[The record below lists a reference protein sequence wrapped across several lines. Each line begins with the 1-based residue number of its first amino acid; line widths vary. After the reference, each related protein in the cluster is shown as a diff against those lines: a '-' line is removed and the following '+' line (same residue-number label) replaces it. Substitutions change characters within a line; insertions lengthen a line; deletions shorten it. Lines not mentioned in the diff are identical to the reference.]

1 MRRVA
6 GYRTIGVL
14 RLTGGDL
21 ALFEEIE
28 REGRSERH
36 LEPRGHWKPP
46 PVRMVMYYPA
56 TSGKATLVKSSDDL
70 KAAIN
75 SEPNITTVVADATEM
90 VSAVIACIAD
100 LGIVVPGES
109 RSFAPFFYRF
119 LVTDQEDSE
128 PQFQHD
134 VLRFACRQPR
144 PVEQDPSRVSVSV
157 RFNPLEWRI
166 VEGTNPP

>member
-1 MRRVA
+1 MRRA
-6 GYRTIGVL
+6 KGYRSIGVL

-28 REGRSERH
+28 RERRSERH

-46 PVRMVMYYPA
+46 PARMVMYYTA
-56 TSGKATLVKSSDDL
+56 TSGKAVLVKSSDDL
-70 KAAIN
+70 KTAIN
-75 SEPNITTVVADATEM
+75 TEPNITTVVAGATEM

-119 LVTDQEDSE
+119 LVTDEEDPE
-128 PQFQHD
+128 PQFHHD

-144 PVEQDPSRVSVSV
+144 PVEQDAPRVFVRV
-157 RFNPLEWRI
+157 RFNPLDWHTL
-166 VEGTNPP
+166 EGSNLT